1 MNNIVELSINS
12 RDGVFATTQNATAQ
26 RLICHREICAV
37 HGENSDELIFNNKFN
52 FYILWFCFKHAQSS
66 IYISDLI

>member
-12 RDGVFATTQNATAQ
+12 RDGGTVFETTQNATPAAAAAQ

-37 HGENSDELIFNNKFN
+37 RGENSDI
-52 FYILWFCFKHAQSS
+52 
-66 IYISDLI
+66 